1 MKVVKWL
8 ILGQRVKRPDGL
20 ILGLLGW
27 ILVLEGLQRRRSE
40 GWLGVGLRLR
50 LKQLEG
56 AHLRTDWEL
65 ILGLRGLIKF
75 LHLDKS
81 HAHLSYNFFL
91 LNKNWIQ
98 GSRQNIC
105 KHHFMHLVLD
115 LELYTLLC
123 QYIGLSLYPLLCLFV
138 SHIYELQASFA
149 LLLLPNQ
156 PLWLF
161 CSICGLMYSFCWK
174 VMQFI
179 QELLQKKSKGAFCVK
194 VRPIKYLHQVCVI
207 AVCFASPIALPDRKR
222 VLLIYSCIENKGTIS
237 CSDGTINCADGTI
250 NCANGINNCSK
261 GTNICADGT
270 RNIIKG

>member
-1 MKVVKWL
+1 MHIWV
-8 ILGQRVKRPDGL
+8 
-20 ILGLLGW
+20 
-27 ILVLEGLQRRRSE
+27 
-40 GWLGVGLRLR
+40 
-50 LKQLEG
+50 
-56 AHLRTDWEL
+56 T
-65 ILGLRGLIKF
+65 
-75 LHLDKS
+75 
-81 HAHLSYNFFL
+81 FFFS

-98 GSRQNIC
+98 GSKQNIC
-105 KHHFMHLVLD
+105 NHWRTPFYAFSLGLG
-115 LELYTLLC
+115 TLHIAVSIHWIQ
-123 QYIGLSLYPLLCLFV
+123 QY
-138 SHIYELQASFA
+138 IYELQASFA

-179 QELLQKKSKGAFCVK
+179 QELLQNKFKGAFWLKVK
-194 VRPIKYLHQVCVI
+194 PIKYLHQVGVI

-250 NCANGINNCSK
+250 NCASGINNCST

-270 RNIIKG
+270 RNLIKG